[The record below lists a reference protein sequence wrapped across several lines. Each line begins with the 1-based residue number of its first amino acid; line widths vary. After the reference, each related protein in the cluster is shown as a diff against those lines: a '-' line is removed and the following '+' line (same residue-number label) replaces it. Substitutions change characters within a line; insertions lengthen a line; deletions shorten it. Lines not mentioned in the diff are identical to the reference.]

1 MRFGRAKGPP
11 PLATGAR
18 TGGKITRIVIGQ
30 GYGFIR
36 LSDRRE
42 VFFHRTDLDE
52 DTPFNSLQAGELVAF
67 ELIVDSI
74 SGPRA
79 VRVTR
84 RSRNKRPRSL

>member
-11 PLATGAR
+11 RPAEGAR
-18 TGGKITRIVIGQ
+18 TGGTITRIAVGQ

-36 LSDRRE
+36 LRDRRE
-42 VFFHRTDLDE
+42 VFFHRADLDE
-52 DTPFNSLQAGELVAF
+52 DTPFNSLQPGEPVAF

-84 RSRNKRPRSL
+84 RSRQK